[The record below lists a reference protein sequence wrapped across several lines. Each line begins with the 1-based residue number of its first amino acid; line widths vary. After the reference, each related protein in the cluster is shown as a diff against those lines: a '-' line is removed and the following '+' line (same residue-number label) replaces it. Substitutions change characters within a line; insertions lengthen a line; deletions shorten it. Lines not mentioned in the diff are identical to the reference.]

1 MLNFLKKHSLLL
13 FSLLTSIV
21 VLGICSKSSPL
32 YPMNDW
38 VDVHCFFT
46 MGRSMLDGKVLY
58 QDLYEQKGPV
68 LYFIYALI
76 SLFSGTS
83 FWGVFLVEVAAFTAF
98 LYFAGK
104 TVMLYNQS
112 ILFACI
118 SITVIAVTVGT
129 SPALA
134 HGGSV
139 EQMCL
144 GLMAYGIYS
153 LFSAFQ
159 EKRCLTRTEALISGI
174 FAGMILWIKF
184 TMLGFYVGLCLTVL
198 VYYFFYVKDLK
209 KLLSTI
215 GFFLGGVGIVTA
227 IVMVYFLCTGATDD
241 LFTAYFYNNLF
252 LYPSE
257 AEVSKLQQIRDC
269 LKWALYYNGGFTWAL
284 YLGGIWLLVLCWK
297 QPMQLLCGA
306 SCFAGLVALTYWGG
320 KGIMQGYGYYDL
332 VLAVFLVFGLC
343 AVGWLLCRIPKLLAL
358 PWGKLLLP
366 PVMAVLL
373 VVSAY
378 CSLEYGRNTYLMAYE
393 KEDMPQYKFAE
404 IIHTVDDPTLLNY
417 GFLDGGFYYAADVVP
432 NCRFFCNFNVAAPD
446 MWETQWDMLW
456 AGEFDFVVT
465 RSYYLP
471 STFSKYELVSIEN
484 MMFENIDFT
493 YYLYRLKDI
502 EA

>member
-13 FSLLTSIV
+13 FCLLTSIF

-46 MGRSMLDGKVLY
+46 MGRSVLDGKILY
-58 QDLYEQKGPV
+58 QELYEQKGPL
-68 LYFIYALI
+68 LYFIYALVSLI
-76 SLFSGTS
+76 SSTS
-83 FWGVFLVEVAAFTAF
+83 FWGVFLLEVASFTTF
-98 LYFAGK
+98 LYFSAK
-104 TVMLYNQS
+104 TVMLYNKS
-112 ILFACI
+112 ILFACL
-118 SITVIAVTVGT
+118 SVSVIAVTVGT
-129 SPALA
+129 CPALA

-144 GLMAYGIYS
+144 GLMSYGIYS

-159 EKRCLTRTEALISGI
+159 DKRCLTRAEVLVNGI

-198 VYYFFYVKDLK
+198 VYYCIYIRNFK
-209 KLLSTI
+209 KLLSAVGI
-215 GFFLGGVGIVTA
+215 FLGGVGMITA
-227 IVMVYFLCTGATDD
+227 IVMVYFLFTGAIDA

-257 AEVSKLQQIRDC
+257 ADVSQLQQIRDC
-269 LKWALYYNGGFTWAL
+269 LKWALYFNESFTWAL

-297 QPMQLLCGA
+297 QPMQLLCGV

-343 AVGWLLCRIPKLLAL
+343 AIGWALSLIPKLPEL
-358 PWGKLLLP
+358 PWLKLLLP
-366 PVMAVLL
+366 SALALLL
-373 VVSAY
+373 VISADF
-378 CSLEYGRNTYLMAYE
+378 SLKYGRNTYLMAYD
-393 KEDMPQYKFAE
+393 KEDMPQYKFAQ
-404 IIHTVDDPTLLNY
+404 IINTVDSPTLLNY
-417 GFLDGGFYYAADVVP
+417 GFLDGGFYYAAEVVP
-432 NCRFFCNFNVAAPD
+432 NCRFFCNFNIAAPD
-446 MWETQWDMLW
+446 MWETQWEMLW

-465 RSYYLP
+465 RAYTLP
-471 STFSKYELVSIEN
+471 GTFTKYELVSTAD

-502 EA
+502 